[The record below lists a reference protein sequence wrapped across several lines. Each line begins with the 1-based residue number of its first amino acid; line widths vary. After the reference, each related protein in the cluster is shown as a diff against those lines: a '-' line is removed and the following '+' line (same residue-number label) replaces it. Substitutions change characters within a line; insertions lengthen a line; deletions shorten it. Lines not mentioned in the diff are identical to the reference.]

1 MVRYKQDVW
10 IAFYCV
16 KRRRTH
22 KLKKKGQYI
31 DVSPDLEA
39 CFGSVLGPFS
49 FQSLIKMSLIKAAIK
64 YA

>member
-22 KLKKKGQYI
+22 KLKKKRTV

-49 FQSLIKMSLIKAAIK
+49 FQSLIKMSLIKAAIE

>member
-1 MVRYKQDVW
+1 MDRILLRETKKNSQV
-10 IAFYCV
+10 
-16 KRRRTH
+16 
-22 KLKKKGQYI
+22 KKKRTV

>member
-1 MVRYKQDVW
+1 MYMDRILLRETKKNSQV
-10 IAFYCV
+10 
-16 KRRRTH
+16 
-22 KLKKKGQYI
+22 KKKKTV

-49 FQSLIKMSLIKAAIK
+49 FQSLIKISLIKAAIK